1 MQHKLNGILVILLFC
16 FSFTASAQVIEK
28 QKGKIEIVG
37 IHSQEGKEILKK
49 ILVDINGKDF
59 HICAAIFK
67 SEYHIPEAS
76 VNSYVTP
83 PKYDSMYTFIKFV
96 DPTYKERIHFI
107 ENFPDTLSEEKDWE
121 KLHLLF
127 SDHSFVIGSILQV
140 LGGVNMAN
148 FDSIAKSRS
157 SYLDTPAF
165 RIIFETVALYNKESD
180 KEKAI
185 WTLEKDGNFTNRMNA
200 LLVLKNFMDN
210 DSALLHILR
219 AIRHGD
225 ARVSGI
231 ATGLIGEYSPGN
243 NGQRD
248 WSFAAEEL
256 RYIIDGTNLFAF
268 NQVLE
273 MLTRTKVSTS
283 LAQKLL
289 KRGGDLI
296 LDNLKAEHEREK
308 TIAHNFLVQISGKD
322 FGYDADK
329 WHEWIKLL

>member
-59 HICAAIFK
+59 HICAADFK
-67 SEYHIPEAS
+67 SVYHIPEAS

-83 PKYDSMYTFIKFV
+83 PNYDNMYTFIKFV
-96 DPTYKERIHFI
+96 DPVYKNRIHFI
-107 ENFPDTLSEEKDWE
+107 KNFADTLADEKDWE
-121 KLHLLF
+121 KIKLLF
-127 SDHSFVIGSILQV
+127 SDYSFSIGSILQV
-140 LGGVNMAN
+140 LGGVNANN
-148 FDSIAKSRS
+148 FDSIAKNRS
-157 SYLDTPAF
+157 YYMDTSAL
-165 RIIFETVALYNKESD
+165 RTIYETVALYNKESD
-180 KEKAI
+180 KAKAI
-185 WTLEKDGNFTNRMNA
+185 WTLENDGNLTNRKNA
-200 LLVLKNFMDN
+200 VLLLKNFMED
-210 DSALLHILR
+210 DSAILQIIR
-219 AIRHGD
+219 AIRHEAG
-225 ARVSGI
+225 VSSI
-231 ATGLIGEYSPGN
+231 ATDLISSYSLVN
-243 NGQRD
+243 KEQRD

-273 MLTRTKVSTS
+273 MLTRTKVTTS
-283 LAQKLL
+283 VAPKLL
-289 KRGGDLI
+289 KGGGDLI

-322 FGYDADK
+322 FGYDAYK
-329 WHEWIKLL
+329 WQEWINLL

>member
-1 MQHKLNGILVILLFC
+1 MQHKLNGILVLLLFC
-16 FSFTASAQVIEK
+16 FSFSAFAQVIEK
-28 QKGKIEIVG
+28 QKEKIEIVG
-37 IHSQEGKEILKK
+37 IHSREGKEILKK
-49 ILVDINGKDF
+49 ILEAVKDETF
-59 HICAAIFK
+59 HICAADFK
-67 SEYHIPEAS
+67 HVYHIPEAS

-96 DPTYKERIHFI
+96 DPIYKERIHFI
-107 ENFPDTLSEEKDWE
+107 ENFPDTLAEEKDWE
-121 KLHLLF
+121 KISLLF
-127 SDHSFVIGSILQV
+127 SDYSFSIGSILQV
-140 LGGVNMAN
+140 LGGVNATN

-157 SYLDTPAF
+157 YYMDTSAF
-165 RIIFETVALYNKESD
+165 RIIFETVTLYNKESD

-185 WTLEKDGNFTNRMNA
+185 WTLENDGNFTNRRNA
-200 LLVLKNFMDN
+200 VLLLKNFMD
-210 DSALLHILR
+210 DDLAMLHIIR
-219 AIRHGD
+219 AIRHD
-225 ARVSGI
+225 NASVSGI
-231 ATGLIGEYSPGN
+231 ATDLIGEYSPWN

-283 LAQKLL
+283 HAPKLL
-289 KRGGDLI
+289 KGGGDLI

-329 WHEWIKLL
+329 WQEWIKLL